1 MAQQKHPS
9 SKRYPPEVKARAIQL
24 VLTTIEQ
31 QGERHGVVSRIAR
44 QLDIGPE
51 TLRHWVRQA
60 EIDNGTRAGVTT
72 EERARIAELEQ
83 ENRELRR
90 ANQILKEASVF
101 FAPGARSAP
110 EMTRFIDERRDRFQV
125 ELLCRTLGASPS
137 TYYAR
142 RSRPPSARAIT
153 DAWLHEEIERVFKA
167 NYSVYGARKVWRQ
180 LHREGIT
187 IGRDRVA
194 RLMRQAGLHGVRR
207 GRKHFTTRRDEK
219 AARPPDLVERDFTA
233 QAPDRLWLADIT
245 YVRTWAGFCHVA
257 FVEDAFSRMIVGWS
271 IATHLRT
278 SLATEA
284 LEMAIWRRGVRV
296 EGLIHHSDAGGQY
309 TSVAYSERLASHGI
323 APSVGS
329 VGDSFDNA
337 MAESAIGLYKT
348 ELIRRHGP
356 WRSHDQVEIAT
367 LEYIDWFNFRRLHG
381 EIGHI
386 PPAEF
391 EEVFYASKT
400 EQQIQA

>member
-9 SKRYPPEVKARAIQL
+9 SRRYPPEVRDRAVSL
-24 VLTTIEQ
+24 VLTTMQ
-31 QGERHGVVSRIAR
+31 QSGEHHGVVTRIAR
-44 QLDIGPE
+44 KLDIGPE
-51 TLRHWVRQA
+51 TLRNWVRQA
-60 EIDNGTRAGVTT
+60 EIDNGTAPASAPTSCPDR
-72 EERARIAELEQ
+72 RAREGEP
-83 ENRELRR
+83 R
-90 ANQILKEASVF
+90 APPRQPDPEGGERVF
-101 FAPGARSAP
+101 RPGARSAP
-110 EMTRFIDERRDRFQV
+110 EMTRFIETRRDRFEV

-167 NYSVYGARKVWRQ
+167 NYSVYGARKVWHQ
-180 LHREGIT
+180 LHREGIA

-207 GRKHFTTRRDEK
+207 GKKTFTTRRDEK

-233 QAPDRLWLADIT
+233 ARPNALWLADIT
-245 YVRTWAGFCHVA
+245 YVRTWSGFCYVA
-257 FVEDAFSRMIVGWS
+257 FVEDVFSRMIVGWS
-271 IATHLRT
+271 IPTHLRT

-284 LEMAIWRRGVRV
+284 LEMAVWRRGVSV
-296 EGLIHHSDAGGQY
+296 QGLIHHSDAGGQY

-348 ELIRRHGP
+348 ELIRRRGP
-356 WRSHDQVEIAT
+356 WPSPDQVEIAT

-381 EIGHI
+381 EIGHV

-391 EEVFYASKT
+391 EEVFYAS
-400 EQQIQA
+400 EIEEQIQA